1 MDGADGPITDLV
13 GAIAPVL
20 TRLRAEVDERLA
32 ALEAEFGARMVE
44 ATERM
49 RELVDANLRRAED
62 AMRQSAEAVRQ
73 LAAEV
78 TSETHAIPDRII
90 QQTALIPRPRDGKD
104 GTLPAAGLY
113 IPGRVYDAG
122 ECVTAHGGLWQA
134 VQRTDTAPGPD
145 DRAWRVLA
153 DGTESYVGEVDD
165 DDPRAFSLSNRLSSG
180 TVHEAAF
187 RLAVPLHRGHYQ
199 SDTTYELN
207 DVVALDGSSWICVVD
222 LAATAPPSAEWKL
235 AAQRGGRGK
244 TGPRGERGERGE
256 RGSPGAQGEPGIGQ
270 KGDPG
275 PPGAGLAGFEEVGPG
290 VIRLQYDDGDV
301 SPPIALPGMRFIGVY
316 TPGETY
322 DRGDLVRFG
331 YHLFVCQS
339 RTDSMPTATSEEWAL
354 LIPGNEPGPAGGTA
368 QVPLRFIGLWQV
380 AANNPDLIGNT
391 NFDPGDLFTCV
402 TTDPALPEIA
412 PVGVPGI
419 AGESITNG
427 DWIIWNGDSDS
438 WNHFTGHGLTRPE
451 ADTLYVFKSGDTM
464 TGDLHVTVPPVVPG
478 LAVGEVVLTGAL
490 GDAAIALR
498 GFGSSAVRFEA
509 DQLHRWVIGTTGLL
523 QGNYDLS
530 FIRYDAAGVRAD
542 VPIRFQ
548 ASDGAL
554 QINHSVFMHKEGDQ
568 SGAAPPIIWADD
580 LGGLARI
587 YATRSDVVNGPS
599 LLFRVENPGVLQGA
613 ETLMRSRPPD
623 ALGEPP
629 HLELSIDPVEPQDA
643 ATKRYVDNIGD
654 SLVDFVRKAG
664 DEMTGSL
671 SITGNSRLL
680 IQSIFGPNLGTGTIR
695 LEGGQANTIQFAD
708 AGGMRWQFLEQHYVS
723 ASGPL
728 DDFVLI
734 RGAAPDTISL
744 IASWADGHI
753 ALRQP
758 STMTGD
764 PIGAD
769 DLTRKAYVDQ
779 AVAGAV
785 PEPIGPGLWGRTAL
799 GVWERSVAVSG
810 DTMTGGLT
818 INGGPLRLGGTNP
831 LGGGWSQV
839 DLHGDDGSR
848 IYFHTA
854 DQSRWLMSNMSLGV
868 LPNLD
873 ANDFAIARTDTVGN
887 PQYSALTLRYTDGA
901 LLVRDVAG
909 QRFTTSA
916 GDPVDAD
923 DLARKAY
930 VDRLV
935 TGGAL
940 VIGIFEAPTDSC
952 HYNPTTG
959 FPDGPLVPAADA
971 GEGRYLVC
979 DEAGIM
985 PPGSEA
991 AGLDFAVG
999 DWVLSNG
1006 TDWIRLRVGAAGAT
1020 ARGVSLVPPIFGADN
1035 VQDGLQAAETALGDY
1050 LPLAGGTLTGAL
1062 TLSGDPLAALEA
1074 VPRRYVD
1081 ARGLF
1086 PWTTTAN
1093 YTAGQA
1099 VLYDNR
1105 SFRTLVAI
1113 DNAPATPDFST
1124 IQPLGYGQSD
1134 YWHGDRP
1141 TANWAVGNWVHICTL
1156 PAYGTYNVQISDLH
1170 TGQDSSMTIAVVTS
1184 FNQASATLAAA
1195 HQGVG
1200 SWRELRLSQTAAG
1213 QPIRLELQIAAVGA
1227 SQNFKIM
1234 VTGETRGL
1242 TANQVAILKPPVAI
1256 AGGLSLGGTMLAAI
1270 RDLQEAGFAVSNA
1283 MIVSNGNFLKFY
1295 HTQPTDANDGRIGAR
1310 VFGRGLNLIGVAT
1323 EPAPDNFRIIRLWGQ
1338 VEMGQAF
1345 SFVTDFDGHGLVTFS
1360 GGRFYKATG
1369 SGMVIRCSSGNQQP
1383 QIENN
1388 DGGNRRAIIDAATN
1402 QTIGG
1407 VKSFSSG
1414 INFGSVA
1421 QADARDV
1428 SRHIA
1433 LWGGGTAGF
1442 GLNITGGHLNLIA
1455 AANATNRIGFMAGTS
1470 TTPIAEIHNGGLQL
1484 LSNVLKTISF
1494 TRSDNTQ
1501 RWWIDTGND
1510 ADDVLRIGART
1521 NAGTNGTIMSIN
1533 RQSWMVSVWGDPTGD
1548 LDVATKR
1555 YVDTR
1560 RGITRV
1566 IEPGG
1571 TAITQNWI
1579 TLWSGTFSIPRGGNS
1594 FVSIIIVPGL
1604 SSTAGTGSSWLFQ
1617 WGVNGSVA
1625 RVRQSLHQKTTAIAQ
1640 DISGGQIA
1648 FTAAVSGTNP
1658 TISVQVRS
1666 LSGPAITMIG
1676 VGTGFD
1682 DHRTQIYLSD
1692 QGPQ

>member
-78 TSETHAIPDRII
+78 TAETHAIPDRII

-104 GTLPAAGLY
+104 GTVPPAGLY

-134 VQRTDTAPGPD
+134 VQRTATAPDPE

-153 DGTESYVGEVDD
+153 DGTESYVGEVDA
-165 DDPRAFSLSNRLSSG
+165 DDPRAFSLTNRLSSG

-207 DVVALDGSSWICVVD
+207 DEVALDGSTWVCVVE
-222 LAATAPPSAEWKL
+222 LATTAPPSAEWKL

-256 RGSPGAQGEPGIGQ
+256 RGLPGAKGEPGIGE

-275 PPGAGLAGFEEVGPG
+275 PRGAGLAGVEEIAPG
-290 VIRLQYDDGDV
+290 IIRLQYEDGDV
-301 SPPIALPGMRFIGVY
+301 SPPIAVPGMRFIGVY
-316 TPGETY
+316 VPGETY
-322 DRGDLVRFG
+322 ERGDLVRFG
-331 YHLFVCQS
+331 YHLFVCQE
-339 RTDSMPTATSEEWAL
+339 RTNTMPTATGDEWAL

-368 QVPLRFIGLWQV
+368 QVPLRFIGLWEV
-380 AANNPDLIGNT
+380 EANNPDLIGNT
-391 NFDPGDLFTCV
+391 NFHPGDLFTCV
-402 TTDPALPEIA
+402 TADPALPEIA
-412 PVGVPGI
+412 PAGVPGI

-438 WNHFTGHGLTRPE
+438 WNHFTGHGLTKPE
-451 ADTLYVFKSGDTM
+451 ADALYVFKSGDTM
-464 TGDLHVTVPPVVPG
+464 TGDLHVTVPPAVPG

-509 DQLHRWVIGTTGLL
+509 DQLRRWVVGTTGLQ

-530 FIRYDAAGVRAD
+530 FVRYDAAGVRAD

-587 YATRSDVVNGPS
+587 YATRPLDVAGPRIN
-599 LLFRVENPGVLQGA
+599 FRVENPGVQQGA
-613 ETLMRSRPPD
+613 ETLMRSRPPE
-623 ALGEPP
+623 APGEPP
-629 HLELSIDPVEPQDA
+629 HLELMIDPVEPQDA
-643 ATKRYVDNIGD
+643 ATKRYIDD
-654 SLVDFVRKAG
+654 LVGTAEFVQRAG
-664 DEMTGSL
+664 DTMTGSL

-680 IQSIFGPNLGTGTIR
+680 LQSLLAPGLGTGTIR
-695 LEGGQANTIQFAD
+695 LEGGQGNTIQFAD
-708 AGGMRWQFLEQHYVS
+708 AGGMRWQFLEEHYVS
-723 ASGPL
+723 ASGPA
-728 DDFVLI
+728 DDFALI
-734 RGAAPDTISL
+734 RGAFPGAISL
-744 IASWADGHI
+744 LASWADGHI

-764 PIGAD
+764 PIGPD
-769 DLTRKAYVDQ
+769 DLARRAYVDRMIS
-779 AVAGAV
+779 GTI
-785 PEPIGPGLWGRTAL
+785 PEPIGGGVWGRTQL
-799 GVWERSVAVSG
+799 GEWQRSVAVSG

-818 INGGPLRLGGTNP
+818 INGGTLRLGNTNP
-831 LGGGWSQV
+831 LGGGWSTL
-839 DLHGDDGSR
+839 DFRGDDGSR
-848 IYFHTA
+848 VYFHTA
-854 DQSRWLMSNMSLGV
+854 DQSRWLMSNMILGV

-901 LLVRDVAG
+901 LLVRNVEG

-916 GDPVDAD
+916 GDPVGDD

-940 VIGIFEAPTDSC
+940 VIGVFEAPTDTC

-959 FPDGPLVPAADA
+959 FPNGPLVPAADA

-991 AGLDFAVG
+991 AGLDFNVG
-999 DWVLSNG
+999 DWVLSDG
-1006 TDWIRLRVGAAGAT
+1006 TDWIRLRTGAAGAT

-1035 VQDGLQAAETALGDY
+1035 VQDGLQAAETAFADY
-1050 LPLAGGTLTGAL
+1050 LPLAGGTMTGAL

-1093 YTAGQA
+1093 YAAGQA

-1105 SFRTLVAI
+1105 SFRTLVPI

-1134 YWHGDRP
+1134 YWHGDRAG
-1141 TANWAVGNWVHICTL
+1141 ANWAVGNWVHIASV
-1156 PAYGTYNVQISDLH
+1156 PAYGTYKVDISDLH
-1170 TGQDSSMTIAVVTS
+1170 TNQDTSMSIAVVTS
-1184 FNQASATLAAA
+1184 FNRASATLAAA
-1195 HQGVG
+1195 HQGAG
-1200 SWRELRLSQTAAG
+1200 SWSELRLSQTTAG
-1213 QPIRLELQIAAVGA
+1213 QPVRLELRIAAVGG
-1227 SQNFKIM
+1227 SQNLKI
-1234 VTGETRGL
+1234 TISGETRGL
-1242 TANQVAILKPPVAI
+1242 TANQASILKPPVAT
-1256 AGGLSLGGTMLAAI
+1256 AGGATLGGTQLAII

-1283 MIVSNGNFLKFY
+1283 MIVSDGNFLKFY

-1310 VFGRGLNLIGVAT
+1310 VFGRGLNIIGVAT
-1323 EPAPDNFRIIRLWGQ
+1323 EPAPDNFRIVRLWGQ
-1338 VEMGQAF
+1338 VEMGQAN
-1345 SFVTDFDGHGLVTFS
+1345 SFETNFDGHGFNTFG
-1360 GGRFYKATG
+1360 GGRFYKASGTG
-1369 SGMVIRCSSGNQQP
+1369 LVIRCSTGNQQP

-1442 GLNITGGHLNLIA
+1442 GLNITGGHINIVA
-1455 AANATNRIGFMAGTS
+1455 AANATNRIGFMAGTG
-1470 TTPIAEIHNGGLQL
+1470 TTPIAEVSNTGIH
-1484 LSNVLKTISF
+1484 VPAAPTA
-1494 TRSDNTQ
+1494 
-1501 RWWIDTGND
+1501 ND
-1510 ADDVLRIGART
+1510 HVT
-1521 NAGTNGTIMSIN
+1521 NKS
-1533 RQSWMVSVWGDPTGD
+1533 
-1548 LDVATKR
+1548 
-1555 YVDTR
+1555 YVDQR
-1560 RGITRV
+1560 RATSRV
-1566 IEPGG
+1566 IEPNSL
-1571 TAITQNWI
+1571 TLTTTFQN
-1579 TLWSGTFSIPRGGNS
+1579 LWSGNFAIPRGGDS
-1594 FVSIIIVPGL
+1594 WVEVVVVPGMT
-1604 SSTAGTGSSWLFQ
+1604 STAAVGTFWLLQ
-1617 WGVNGSVA
+1617 WYVNSQA
-1625 RVRQSLHQKTTAIAQ
+1625 RLRQSLHYKATGVAQ
-1640 DISGGQIA
+1640 DIDGGVIIA
-1648 FTAAVSGTNP
+1648 TVGVSGTNP
-1658 TISVQVRS
+1658 TITVGSRL
-1666 LSGPAITMIG
+1666 LSGTGLSFI
-1676 VGTGFD
+1676 GTGGPNP
-1682 DHRTQIYLSD
+1682 DHYTQIFLFD
-1692 QGPQ
+1692 KGPR